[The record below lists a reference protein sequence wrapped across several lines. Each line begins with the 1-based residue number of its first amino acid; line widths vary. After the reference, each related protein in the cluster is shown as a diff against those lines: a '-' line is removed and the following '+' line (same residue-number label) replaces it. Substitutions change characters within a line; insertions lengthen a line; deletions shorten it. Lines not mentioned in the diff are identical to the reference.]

1 MLTQATG
8 QGPVEVFALNE
19 NQFFLK
25 VVEAQLTFER
35 DAAGKATAVKL
46 LQGPVEVR
54 GLRK

>member
-1 MLTQATG
+1 
-8 QGPVEVFALNE
+8 VEVFALNE